1 MGVGPGGRFVRLSS
15 FLAINHAAN
24 QSAGQ
29 IKHKITGNTLH
40 KESSIDQYAVA
51 MGYKGMEVAFPMT
64 ITTFIAWAMLPAIQM
79 IHEAVESFLHNG

>member
-1 MGVGPGGRFVRLSS
+1 
-15 FLAINHAAN
+15 
-24 QSAGQ
+24 
-29 IKHKITGNTLH
+29 
-40 KESSIDQYAVA
+40 